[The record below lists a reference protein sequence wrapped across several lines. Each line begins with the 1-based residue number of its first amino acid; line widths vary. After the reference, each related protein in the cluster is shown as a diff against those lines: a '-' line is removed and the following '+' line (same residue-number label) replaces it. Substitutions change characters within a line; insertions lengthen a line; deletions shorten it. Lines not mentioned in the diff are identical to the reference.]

1 MPNSFAIWDL
11 RSGVH
16 KVGGVLIVDCP
27 HCCEECGLP
36 EDDFTVCE
44 IKYMLSS
51 YLECALL
58 IQLYGTGCRNV
69 RLSPLCRDSYDSFKE
84 RCSALLWP
92 ESVQTTPSY

>member
-1 MPNSFAIWDL
+1 MGIAIGCSQ
-11 RSGVH
+11 R
-16 KVGGVLIVDCP
+16 GGVLVVDYP
-27 HCCEECGLP
+27 HCCEGCGLP

-84 RCSALLWP
+84 RCSAELCS
-92 ESVQTTPSY
+92 ESVQTIASY